1 MIAGDAFPLRNDSLT
16 SPVGKQGWLRRRHA
30 RRESVS
36 LTTKEKMGERK
47 RECIIDGLL
56 SPVERDYSPDVSI
69 TRSLLLKLAVQ
80 YELLRLCLLP
90 LWSWLKSKGS
100 LLTRYRTVVVSSLCL
115 LFQSLQGSLIVCRRL
130 ICRFFNITVNEFH
143 QRSFDLLSFYS
154 LSLFLSSVL
163 SLFLF
168 LLRPTHS
175 LALSSPFSCRT
186 KYQRRKILFLCCVFF
201 SRSLTSKQK
210 LDLPI

>member
-1 MIAGDAFPLRNDSLT
+1 MGGER
-16 SPVGKQGWLRRRHA
+16 
-30 RRESVS
+30 VS
-36 LTTKEKMGERK
+36 LTTKENMGERK

-69 TRSLLLKLAVQ
+69 SRSLLLKFVVQ
-80 YELLRLCLLP
+80 YETLRLSLLP
-90 LWSWLKSKGS
+90 FWCWLEKKGG
-100 LLTRYRTVVVSSLCL
+100 LLTRCRTVVVSSPCL

-154 LSLFLSSVL
+154 LSLTHSLSSFL

-175 LALSSPFSCRT
+175 LALSFPLPCRT
-186 KYQRRKILFLCCVFF
+186 KYQKRKILFFRCVFF
-201 SRSLTSKQK
+201 SRSLTSKQT